1 LLLPTSDTVVLLAV
15 VAGSGIAAA
24 IDVRTGKIPNR
35 LTAGVAGFG
44 LALTAAGWTG
54 HSVVAAALGGVLGF
68 VMMLPGHVLGGTG
81 AGDVKLVAALG
92 TLLGPAGV
100 FMAVLYS
107 AVAGGVLALAHAL
120 RRRRLTTTL
129 SRTAR
134 LVAAPVEAKKQI
146 DGAAVHSR
154 FAYGPAIAIGA
165 IAAALLVR

>member
-1 LLLPTSDTVVLLAV
+1 VVVAV
-15 VAGSGIAAA
+15 VAASGIAAA

-35 LTAGVAGFG
+35 LTASVGGLG
-44 LALTAAGWTG
+44 LALTAAGLTG
-54 HSVVAAALGGVLGF
+54 HSMAAAAIGGILGF

-100 FMAVLYS
+100 FMAVLYG
-107 AVAGGVLALAHAL
+107 AVAGGVLAVGHAL
-120 RRRRLTTTL
+120 HRRRLSTTL
-129 SRTAR
+129 TRTAR
-134 LVAAPVEAKKQI
+134 LVAAPADAKRDI

>member
-1 LLLPTSDTVVLLAV
+1 VIVAV
-15 VAGSGIAAA
+15 VAASSVAAA

-35 LTAGVAGFG
+35 LTAGVGGLG
-44 LALTAAGWTG
+44 LALTAAGLTG
-54 HSVVAAALGGVLGF
+54 HSMAAAAVGGVLGF
-68 VMMLPGHVLGGTG
+68 VMMLPGHVFGGTG

-100 FMAVLYS
+100 FMAVLYG
-107 AVAGGVLALAHAL
+107 AVAGGVLAVAHAL
-120 RRRRLTTTL
+120 RRRRLAITL

-134 LVAAPVEAKKQI
+134 LVAAPVEAKRDI
-146 DGAAVHSR
+146 DGAAAYSR